1 MLKIEAVVRNTKLQ
15 QVKKELEQIG
25 IITFSTFEVKISGV
39 SHAQSSGGKPGSL
52 KTSVLI
58 PKTKIE
64 IVCKDKDKDRVT
76 KAIAMGA
83 KTGQMGDGIVYVCPI
98 MQLMKIKN
106 GKLDEQAV

>member
-39 SHAQSSGGKPGSL
+39 SQLSAGGKPGSL

-64 IVCKDKDKDRVT
+64 IICKDKDKDKVT

-83 KTGQMGDGIVYVCPI
+83 KTGQVGDGIVYVCPI
-98 MQLMKIKN
+98 TQLMKIKN
-106 GKLDEQAV
+106 GKLDEQAI

>member
-1 MLKIEAVVRNTKLQ
+1 MLKIEAVIRSTKLQ

-25 IITFSTFEVKISGV
+25 IVTFSSFEVKISGV
-39 SHAQSSGGKPGSL
+39 SHWSYGGKPGAF

-64 IVCKDKDKDRVT
+64 IICREKDIDRIT
-76 KAIAMGA
+76 QAIAKGA
-83 KTGQMGDGIVYVCPI
+83 KTGNAGDGIVYVCPI

-106 GKLDEQAV
+106 GQLDERAI